1 MGQNRELSR
10 FPNAITVLD
19 NGNVGMGTTSPNS
32 ILEIKTSTAT
42 NSIRLG
48 VIADDNR
55 FNMISLNG
63 VNTEGNYI
71 GLAGG
76 GSTDTNLFYQSGN
89 AGSHI
94 FRTGNGSSFTERMRI
109 SSTGNVGIG
118 TNSPFTG
125 ATSLTGLAI
134 SDRGGIFKLAVNDVI
149 YLSNNLYYDGANWKR
164 ITANG
169 GTFMQ
174 LESVDGGTL
183 RVFAAATGTAGSN
196 ATTIDR
202 LMINSSG
209 NVGIGTGSPFNRL
222 TIQASNSYGLLTLGN
237 NWASDTWTGIKI
249 GAAADT
255 GLAGVDIR
263 SYSNYSSSSATSMA
277 IFTNSTGNSLTERMR
292 ITTTGQLN
300 LGTYHE
306 QVKFCPGADSNH
318 YLTYNSSAD
327 GLELSGYSSVVFS
340 TLGGTER
347 ARFNINGVF
356 TNPNQ
361 PAFSVYKTGVNNR
374 SGIMTYSTTI
384 LNRGNCVNLS
394 NGRFTAPVAGAY
406 QISFMAFQQAGTS
419 GILTIVLYRNGANT
433 LIRTY
438 QDDPNTGYGPH
449 ATISVVMS
457 LNANDYIEVRV
468 DAGDIH
474 GNEDGYFSGFLI
486 G

>member
-19 NGNVGMGTTSPNS
+19 NGNVGMGTSSPNS

-109 SSTGNVGIG
+109 LSTGNVGIG
-118 TNSPFTG
+118 TSSPFAG

-134 SDRGGIFKLAVNDVI
+134 SDRGGLFKLAVNDVM
-149 YLSNNLYYDGANWKR
+149 YLSNNLYYDGTNWKR
-164 ITANG
+164 IVAGG

-196 ATTIDR
+196 ATTVDR

-209 NVGIGTGSPFNRL
+209 NVGIGTGSIN
-222 TIQASNSYGLLTLGN
+222 TNVKVKIKASSEGTGIGLSSSTLCIARVATDTQLNIGYYSTPDAWVISSSYG
-237 NWASDTWTGIKI
+237 AD
-249 GAAADT
+249 GAYKPI
-255 GLAGVDIR
+255 VF
-263 SYSNYSSSSATSMA
+263 ATSDA
-277 IFTNSTGNSLTERMR
+277 ERMR
-292 ITTTGQLN
+292 ISTNGQLS

-347 ARFNINGVF
+347 ARFNTNGVF
-356 TNPNQ
+356 TIPNQ

-394 NGRFTAPVAGAY
+394 NGRFTAPVGGAY
-406 QISFMAFQQAGTS
+406 QISFMAFQQTGTS